1 MHTGSPVMSYKALAL
16 FFDRNPD
23 FLHKFALKSDEDK
36 GWWTE
41 CLLCSSVLDLK
52 WQPFLAITEARK
64 HESQFHDWAFPND
77 SREMSFYFFGPDT
90 AIRCDEYKFFTKD
103 ESLQKLIQDCQ
114 KLHLVSGFDDHRFC
128 IKMWSRD
135 YKDEKIKLCVVH
147 VGNEL

>member
-1 MHTGSPVMSYKALAL
+1 MHTGSPVMNYKALAF

-23 FLHKFALKSDEDK
+23 FLHKFAVRSDEGK
-36 GWWTE
+36 GWWAE
-41 CLLCSSVLDLK
+41 CLLCNSVLDLK

-64 HESQFHDWAFPND
+64 H
-77 SREMSFYFFGPDT
+77 
-90 AIRCDEYKFFTKD
+90 EYKFFTKD